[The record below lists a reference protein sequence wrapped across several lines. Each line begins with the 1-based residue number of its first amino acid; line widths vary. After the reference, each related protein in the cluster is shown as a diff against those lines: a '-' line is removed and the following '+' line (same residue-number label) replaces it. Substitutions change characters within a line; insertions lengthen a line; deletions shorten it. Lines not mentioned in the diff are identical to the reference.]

1 MKISDISVKA
11 GFGFFAVSA
20 LMIYFGGEAAS
31 FFAAV
36 MVHELGHL
44 ATMLLL
50 SKVSVEIRLSA
61 SGVYINPK
69 YRRSVSKTA
78 ETVILIAGPI
88 VGMLTGIALKAI
100 FPTFFKASFI
110 LSTANIIPIRGTD
123 GGSLLELYCGSRYKS
138 VAAVSTAILFAIA
151 LILAF
156 LPLADNE
163 KAQPIWL
170 AAAALLYFRGKF
182 EK

>member
-1 MKISDISVKA
+1 
-11 GFGFFAVSA
+11 
-20 LMIYFGGEAAS
+20 MIYFGGEAAS

-36 MVHELGHL
+36 MAHELGHL
-44 ATMLLL
+44 AMMLML

-69 YRRSVSKTA
+69 YRRSVSKTT
-78 ETVILIAGPI
+78 ETAILTAGPLLGVA
-88 VGMLTGIALKAI
+88 VGATLKSI
-100 FPTFFKASFI
+100 FPTFFKASII
-110 LSTANIIPIRGTD
+110 LSAANMIPIKGTD
-123 GGSLLELYCGSRYKS
+123 GGSLLELYCGSRYKA
-138 VAAVSTAILFAIA
+138 VEAVSTAVLFAIA
-151 LILAF
+151 IILAF
-156 LPLADNE
+156 FPLADNE